1 MKPVLV
7 LATLLLGS
15 VGLFAKSASPTGEKV
30 LETFFNEF
38 GKGNA
43 AGVLNCFHPQTIIT
57 AVRNENRSENQLYGT
72 YNGIAG
78 AEEFLKNMGSQL
90 DTKRFQVDQIVGKK
104 DWVFASG
111 NFLHTIKQTGKPFE
125 SEWALKVQIKDGKIL
140 SYHFYEDSAT
150 FVVASKK

>member
-43 AGVLNCFHPQTIIT
+43 TGVLNCFHPQTIIT

-111 NFLHTIKQTGKPFE
+111 SFLHTIKQTGKPFE
-125 SEWALKVQIKDGKIL
+125 SEWALKIQIKDGKIL
-140 SYHFYEDSAT
+140 SYHFYEDSAS